1 MGNRAFYKKK
11 HRLKHLIAAA
21 LPTIL

>member
-21 LPTIL
+21 LPAIL

>member
-11 HRLKHLIAAA
+11 HRLKHLIAAV
-21 LPTIL
+21 LPAIL